1 MFRLTRRPL
10 PRLLLSL
17 LFALGLLIGGL
28 TTPVLAASR
37 LPAVSLTCNGV
48 GPCAGTPAT
57 LLIHGVADNDHVSGG
72 CDGNNTFGNVISFLQ
87 RAGWTN
93 VYSVAYYKNDW
104 DCGPNPNPNSS
115 QPETTPQGNLYSFEQ
130 TYQFCT
136 SYNDSGSADGTSD
149 EDGRHVACELAWYI
163 WEYYTSSNNAVNIVA
178 HSLGGVLLKEA
189 LYQIY
194 VKHNAVFPPYLY
206 IHQVVTFES
215 PLDGVQIGSD
225 LACGGCFQVAQL
237 QQGNPFGYWGDLTD
251 PPSRTVQA
259 SGGTNWTMEGDADSK
274 CSTLGYA
281 VGGSAFGMDYGLKIS
296 YNQYVPG
303 LNGSMPDACSDNGG
317 KNYYYGHGT
326 YLVDTQTAT
335 NVPAKYC
342 VNCAGEHPG
351 NSGTFSHSLQEMVWG
366 INGRCSVGLGST
378 ATCDGT
384 DPVVTGCNST
394 RYAQSGDVWYL
405 TIYWSTHCSTN
416 WAVVSAPS
424 GYLAKVTVV
433 RSPTGSW
440 SNIDRSLIYCA
451 PSRIPCPVG
460 TRQIFGGYTT
470 SWYTDM
476 LYAPNEKVAVQIYTT
491 TGSTYTSIWH

>member
-1 MFRLTRRPL
+1 MGDASDHLK
-10 PRLLLSL
+10 
-17 LFALGLLIGGL
+17 GG
-28 TTPVLAASR
+28 
-37 LPAVSLTCNGV
+37 CNGS
-48 GPCAGTPAT
+48 TTWQDT
-57 LLIHGVADNDHVSGG
+57 LNFLH
-72 CDGNNTFGNVISFLQ
+72 NN
-87 RAGWTN
+87 GWTN
-93 VYSVAYYKNDW
+93 VYSVGYYKNDY
-104 DCGPNPNPNSS
+104 DCGPNPSTS
-115 QPETTPQGNLYSFEQ
+115 TTPTTDPTGNLYYFEQ

-136 SYNDSGSADGTSD
+136 SYNDSGSDDGTWN

-163 WEYYTSSNNAVNIVA
+163 WEYYTSSGNSVNIVA

-194 VKHNAVFPPYLY
+194 VKHNSVFPPYLY
-206 IHQVVTFES
+206 VHQVVTFES
-215 PLDGVQIGSD
+215 PLDGIQQFAD
-225 LACGGCFQVAQL
+225 EACGGCVQL
-237 QQGNPFGYWGDLTD
+237 TQLEWGVLYGYWGDLND
-251 PPSRTVQA
+251 SASRTVQA

-274 CSTLGYA
+274 CTWVGIYA

-296 YNQYVPG
+296 YNQHVPG
-303 LNGSMPDACSDNGG
+303 VTNPPMPDACSDNGG
-317 KNYYYGHGT
+317 LNFYYGHGT

-342 VNCAGEHPG
+342 INCAGENPG
-351 NSGTFSHSLQEMVWG
+351 NSGTFSHALQEMVWG
-366 INGRCSVGLGST
+366 INGRCSVGLAST

-394 RYAQSGDVWYL
+394 RYAQSGDPSYL

-424 GYLAKVTVV
+424 GYLAKVTLV

-451 PSRIPCPVG
+451 PSRVPCPVG
-460 TRQIFGGYTT
+460 TRQIFGGYTA

-476 LYAPNEKVAVQIYTT
+476 LYAPNEKVAVQIFTT